1 MRVPGPR
8 RLTDLVR
15 SGLDRH
21 KDGLVRTVETRV
33 AVEVRQALDDLFARE
48 DGISRYRPA
57 PPKKTSQSMQPRKIA
72 ETAADFKAIPDM
84 CRQIAPVLNVVNI
97 DLAGIRFFAGAA
109 RRLETFQL
117 RRRSGADRHLRA
129 IAFIARRHRK
139 PRDAPVDMPPNV
151 MATFEKSVK
160 RERGDQVSAKRQ
172 SAGKRLE
179 TVPDTIDANA
189 LHPPRQIRRL
199 ADDDALSNAV
209 KLDRVGTILDQGRED
224 TMAALQKNI
233 RESGSDDGRRQKM
246 LEAKSRKP
254 QNRASPILKQIAFIG
269 DGRGTRLL
277 AALACFREKGG
288 IPDPEMPPGFLAP
301 DERRAV
307 SNASDG
313 FGTSPGKVCPF
324 QHMDGAVKA
333 GNLNLAGSCK
343 YRPMDECLI
352 GRDRWEREKPELF
365 ACAGLSEFADPRSVL
380 NALNTALHGECRRAN
395 RAAVDGS
402 NPCLKVVGPGN
413 FHVRTFALVHCL
425 IHLIS
430 FPGASSG
437 PAYRT
442 PQDPPGRGST
452 GTAARPWR
460 CGAR

>member
-8 RLTDLVR
+8 RLTDPVR
-15 SGLDRH
+15 AGLDRH
-21 KDGLVRTVETRV
+21 KDDLVRTVETRI
-33 AVEVRQALDDLFARE
+33 AVEIRQALDDLFARE

-109 RRLETFQL
+109 RRSETFQL
-117 RRRSGADRHLRA
+117 RRRSGAD
-129 IAFIARRHRK
+129 RHRK

-151 MATFEKSVK
+151 TATFEKSVK

-189 LHPPRQIRRL
+189 LHSPRQIRRL
-199 ADDDALSNAV
+199 ADDDALADAV

-288 IPDPEMPPGFLAP
+288 KPDPEMPPGLLAP
-301 DERRAV
+301 DERGAV

-343 YRPMDECLI
+343 YRPMDGCLI
-352 GRDRWEREKPELF
+352 GRDRWERERPELF
-365 ACAGLSEFADPRSVL
+365 ACAGLSEFADPRSVP
-380 NALNTALHGECRRAN
+380 NALNTALHGECRRTN
-395 RAAVDGS
+395 QIR
-402 NPCLKVVGPGN
+402 PR
-413 FHVRTFALVHCL
+413 RTEAIPV
-425 IHLIS
+425 
-430 FPGASSG
+430 
-437 PAYRT
+437 
-442 PQDPPGRGST
+442 
-452 GTAARPWR
+452 
-460 CGAR
+460 